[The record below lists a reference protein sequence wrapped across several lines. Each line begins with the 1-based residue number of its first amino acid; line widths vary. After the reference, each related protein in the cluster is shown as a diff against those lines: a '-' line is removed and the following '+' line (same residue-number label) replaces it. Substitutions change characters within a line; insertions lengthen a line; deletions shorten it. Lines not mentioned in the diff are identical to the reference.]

1 MNRIIKNDCLSRTN
15 ALKPYCFPEIS
26 VEYSSND
33 IEAGKESGF
42 QRIGFIEIDKLFHDS
57 PKVSKKKEKSVEKIK
72 QKAREK
78 EKSVEKIK
86 QKARDVEKQAYIQG
100 FAKGEM
106 AGLESGENKF
116 KAVLNNFR
124 QAVLDLEK
132 VRKEI
137 NPDAEKK
144 AVNLALA
151 IAKKVVCHEITTNQ
165 EVVLNVVKEA
175 VTKVVDHGR
184 IMIKISPSDL
194 EFVKNSDHEFLNIF
208 DNIKNII
215 FEEDETISDGGCV
228 IETDFGDIEARI
240 EKQFQV
246 VDEAFKYEALM
257 RGVIPEKRKT
267 VSG

>member
-184 IMIKISPSDL
+184 IMIKISPFDL

-215 FEEDETISDGGCV
+215 FEEDETISNGGCV

>member
-1 MNRIIKNDCLSRTN
+1 MNRIIKNDCLSRKN
-15 ALKPYCFPEIS
+15 ALKPHCFPEIS
-26 VEYSSND
+26 VEYSPND
-33 IEAGKESGF
+33 ITAGKENGF
-42 QRIGFIEIDKLFHDS
+42 QQIGFIEIDKPFHDP
-57 PKVSKKKEKSVEKIK
+57 PKVSKNKEKSVEEIK
-72 QKAREK
+72 QNAREK
-78 EKSVEKIK
+78 EKSVEEIK
-86 QKARDVEKQAYIQG
+86 QNARDVEKQAYIQG

-106 AGLESGENKF
+106 AGLESGKNKF

-124 QAVLDLEK
+124 HAVLELEK

-137 NPDAEKK
+137 YTDAEKK

-151 IAKKVVCHEITTNQ
+151 IAKKIVCHEITTNQ

-175 VTKVVDHGR
+175 LTKVVDHGK
-184 IMIKISPSDL
+184 IMIKISPSDIEL
-194 EFVKNSDHEFLNIF
+194 VKNSDHEFLNIF
-208 DNIKNII
+208 DNIKNIT
-215 FEEDETISDGGCV
+215 FEEDESISDGGCV

-257 RGVIPEKRKT
+257 RGVIPEKRKS